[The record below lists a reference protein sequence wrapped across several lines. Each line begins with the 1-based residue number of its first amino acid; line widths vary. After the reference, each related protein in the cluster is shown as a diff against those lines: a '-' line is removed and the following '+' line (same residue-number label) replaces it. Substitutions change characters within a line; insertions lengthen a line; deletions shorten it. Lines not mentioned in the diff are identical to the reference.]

1 MGDHINLCQFTTR
14 SPMWEFMWK
23 AMWIDMW
30 APTQQPTWVPMR
42 GTIEWPAKS
51 SDLTPLD
58 FFFWGYI
65 RNKIYVSKPGYSTD
79 LRKRIVHK
87 CADTSPEII
96 RSFIENFYV
105 HLEICLKIYGGHFE
119 HEL

>member
-30 APTQQPTWVPMR
+30 APTQQPTWVP
-42 GTIEWPAKS
+42 I
-51 SDLTPLD
+51 
-58 FFFWGYI
+58 
-65 RNKIYVSKPGYSTD
+65 KPGYSTD